1 MTDHFFDG
9 HPEGVPPAHHDPAPR
24 PAALADDDLFWAT
37 FRLGNVHRVLL
48 RSMEQDLENE
58 DLPTPYAMFRSVGND
73 ALRADA
79 CARWDAEVS
88 RLERSRGAAAR
99 VERQECFFVQIAPGS
114 HRTSIPSST
123 VGGRAE
129 LRRVA
134 AERAGRRVG
143 AVAARGRVA
152 LHGLGGR
159 VY

>member
-73 ALRADA
+73 ALRAEIQSWVD
-79 CARWDAEVS
+79 EINKKF
-88 RLERSRGAAAR
+88 AR
-99 VERQECFFVQIAPGS
+99 VEQVKKFTILPRNL
-114 HRTSIPSST
+114 T
-123 VGGRAE
+123 VEDGE
-129 LRRVA
+129 LTPTLKVKRRIVDQNWGDA
-134 AERAGRRVG
+134 IDAMYE
-143 AVAARGRVA
+143 
-152 LHGLGGR
+152 
-159 VY
+159 